1 MPVDNAIAESAEY
14 LYGSNFTNPNDRY
27 SRNWKALDRQFDV
40 WKDLYV
46 DVADYIAIGRGRFID
61 RGELPNQRTRA
72 AKKVINATATDALH
86 MLGSGLHGGL
96 SSPARP
102 WFQLQ
107 FSEPSLNK
115 FRLAREWLDD
125 CETIMYAHMK
135 RSNFYGVVHLV
146 YEEIAAFGTGSLLV
160 DAVPAGLLFR
170 YFTAGDYR
178 FVVDDSNMTA
188 QWYRKFRMQAC
199 NVLQLFGEKNI
210 TDKVKNLLRSNP
222 YEWVNIIHVIEP
234 NPNHNPDKLDSKP
247 FHSIYFEAN
256 ENEQRLSASG
266 YYEMPA
272 VTPRWQALSN
282 ESYGWGPGLDAL
294 GLAKSIQRKER
305 QKFLAS
311 DKSIDPP
318 LAVPPSMKDRMLDLS
333 PGAKNIY
340 EPREGEPRPLVKT
353 DLRALAYFDNSIDRL
368 EARIRSMFFNDLFLI
383 ISQKDTRMTA
393 TEVLARNEEKMLMIG
408 PVIERLEYEFLD
420 PIVARVFSILMRQG
434 RLPAP
439 PADIRSAEYE
449 IEYISVLAQAQKLV
463 NQQTM
468 DSYLLTAERVANLD
482 QQSLIKTDWN
492 KFLEEKAEVVSL
504 PAKLL
509 RSDDEVEQIL
519 AAEQQRQAQFEQLA
533 RTEAEY
539 GNLKTLSEAKTAGN
553 SNALADLTQSLEAA

>member
-1 MPVDNAIAESAEY
+1 MPVDYAIEESADH
-14 LYGSNFTNPNDRY
+14 LYGSNFSTPNARY
-27 SRNWKALDRQFDV
+27 QRNWKALDRQFDL
-40 WKDLYV
+40 WKDIYV
-46 DVADYIAIGRGRFID
+46 EVADYIALGRGRFMD

-72 AKKVINATATDALH
+72 AQKVINATATDALH

-107 FSEPSLNK
+107 FSDPRMNRY
-115 FRLAREWLDD
+115 RLAREWLDE
-125 CETIMYAHMK
+125 CEKIMYAHMK
-135 RSNFYGVVHLV
+135 RSNFYGIVHLV
-146 YEEIAAFGTGSLLV
+146 YEEIAGFGTGSLLV
-160 DAVPAGLLFR
+160 DAVASGLMFR

-178 FVVDDSNMTA
+178 FVVGDDNLTS

-199 NVLQLFGEKNI
+199 SVVSLFGEEAI
-210 TDKVKNLLRSNP
+210 TEKVKNLLKSNP
-222 YEWVNIIHVIEP
+222 YEWVNLIHVIEP
-234 NPNHNPDKLDSKP
+234 NAAHDPEKLDSKP
-247 FHSIYFEAN
+247 INSIYFEAA
-256 ENEQRLSASG
+256 ENERRLSTAG

-282 ESYGWGPGLDAL
+282 ESYGWGPGLEAL
-294 GLAKSIQRKER
+294 GLAKSVQRKEK
-305 QKFLAS
+305 QKFMAS

-340 EPREGEPRPLVKT
+340 EPREGEPKPLVNV
-353 DLRALAYFDNSIDRL
+353 DLSALAYYDNSIDRL
-368 EARIRSMFFNDLFLI
+368 EQRIRSMFFNDLFLI

-408 PVIERLEYEFLD
+408 PTIERLEYEFLD
-420 PIVARVFSILMRQG
+420 PIVARVFNILMRQG
-434 RLPAP
+434 RLPQP
-439 PADIRSAEYE
+439 PADIHNAEYE

-468 DSYLLTAERVANLD
+468 DSYLITAERVAAMAPE
-482 QQSLIKTDWN
+482 SLVKTNWD
-492 KFLEEKAEVVSL
+492 KFLEEKADVVSL

-509 RSDDEVEQIL
+509 RSGEEVDEIR
-519 AAEQQRQAQFEQLA
+519 AAEQARLAQVEELA
-533 RTEAEY
+533 QTEAEY
-539 GNLKTLSEAKTAGN
+539 GNLKTLSETQTGGG
-553 SNALADLTQSLEAA
+553 SNALVDLQQSLEG